1 MLRSITSI
9 RRNSKV
15 KCGSFIT
22 RINLGCLKVTISTA
36 GFGCEVK
43 AEPMRKLR
51 CIVLCITQCFTINT
65 FSFSASD
72 LPGSTIN
79 INSGNWIRKDTGVG
93 AGIDSYYE
101 YILKGN
107 FWGHSRF
114 FTVC

>member
-1 MLRSITSI
+1 MEGRHLYMTVVSGCRDKKKKKKLRLFKSHHF
-9 RRNSKV
+9 NS
-15 KCGSFIT
+15 
-22 RINLGCLKVTISTA
+22 
-36 GFGCEVK
+36 GFWCEVK

-51 CIVLCITQCFTINT
+51 CIVLCITHGVTINT